1 MILSKKI
8 WKFSIIRQIQFFIFI
23 NLLNLYFQ
31 SYIYYT
37 NRIYLYPER
46 DLGIDDICALSGK
59 TIRELGPDIIYT
71 DYLYLSTH
79 CGKTEKCYET
89 EEGIFQCGEKIL
101 LQKIGDDCGINEEC
115 FTGLCNYGKCSSI
128 SNDDDCTVENVA
140 DNPEKVCNPGHW
152 CYEYDVL
159 NHLYKCVPYIG
170 EGEYYDELNGKLCGI
185 GTKPF
190 VDETYFEKC
199 TKIGSKDDGVNSP
212 DPIMCKSGFSLG
224 YENDQIVSDTSQIK
238 CFSVK
243 EDSKCEYS
251 AVDDNYYCK
260 PIVEGLDVFTVELE
274 IQCYAFNNVHVCPYS
289 KGKENSFR
297 QYISKLN
304 SIDINE
310 VYGDEHKYHLIGYG
324 DNDLSQAY
332 LKYLYYDDL
341 YAMGILDDNGNVND
355 NKEDEWEFFWRFN
368 HSKYINNSVIIMIY
382 ILLLFLLI

>member
-89 EEGIFQCGEKIL
+89 EEGIFQCGEKIF

-199 TKIGSKDDGVNSP
+199 TKIGSQDDGVNSP

-224 YENDQIVSDTSQIK
+224 YENDQIVSDTSKIK

-297 QYISKLN
+297 QYISKMN

>member
-1 MILSKKI
+1 M
-8 WKFSIIRQIQFFIFI
+8 
-23 NLLNLYFQ
+23 NLYFQ

-71 DYLYLSTH
+71 DYLYLNTH

-199 TKIGSKDDGVNSP
+199 TKIGSQDDGVNSP

>member
-59 TIRELGPDIIYT
+59 TIRELGSDIIYT

-89 EEGIFQCGEKIL
+89 EDGIFQCGEKIL

-199 TKIGSKDDGVNSP
+199 TKIGSQDDGVNSP

>member
-8 WKFSIIRQIQFFIFI
+8 WKFIITRQIQFFIFI

-59 TIRELGPDIIYT
+59 TIRELGPDIIFT

-89 EEGIFQCGEKIL
+89 ENGIFQCGEKIL

-199 TKIGSKDDGVNSP
+199 TKIGSQDDGVNSP

-341 YAMGILDDNGNVND
+341 YAMRILDDNGNVND

>member
-8 WKFSIIRQIQFFIFI
+8 WKFSITRQIQFFIFI

-59 TIRELGPDIIYT
+59 TIRELGPDKIYT

-199 TKIGSKDDGVNSP
+199 TKIGSQDDGVNSP

-297 QYISKLN
+297 QYISKMN

-368 HSKYINNSVIIMIY
+368 HSKCVNNSVIIMIY

>member
-8 WKFSIIRQIQFFIFI
+8 WKFSITRQIQFFIFI

-170 EGEYYDELNGKLCGI
+170 EGEYYDE
-185 GTKPF
+185 
-190 VDETYFEKC
+190 
-199 TKIGSKDDGVNSP
+199 
-212 DPIMCKSGFSLG
+212 
-224 YENDQIVSDTSQIK
+224 
-238 CFSVK
+238 
-243 EDSKCEYS
+243 
-251 AVDDNYYCK
+251 
-260 PIVEGLDVFTVELE
+260 
-274 IQCYAFNNVHVCPYS
+274 
-289 KGKENSFR
+289 
-297 QYISKLN
+297 
-304 SIDINE
+304 
-310 VYGDEHKYHLIGYG
+310 
-324 DNDLSQAY
+324 
-332 LKYLYYDDL
+332 
-341 YAMGILDDNGNVND
+341 
-355 NKEDEWEFFWRFN
+355 
-368 HSKYINNSVIIMIY
+368 
-382 ILLLFLLI
+382 